1 MAATA
6 GPAPAPLP
14 EPPRRLW
21 LLIAAACLVP
31 AVLDAFQTYL
41 QGRLG
46 GDGPPAWRFILWQGT
61 EWLILGALT
70 PITYYLG
77 RRFPLRRGRLARNVA
92 VHAVGAMV
100 LCVG

>member
-1 MAATA
+1 MTATA
-6 GPAPAPLP
+6 APPPAAARPAPTLLP

-41 QGRLG
+41 QGQLDRSG
-46 GDGPPAWRFILWQGT
+46 GTPPGRFILWQGA

-77 RRFPLRRGRLARNVA
+77 RRFPLRRGRLARNV
-92 VHAVGAMV
+92 
-100 LCVG
+100 